1 MMLFPEELD
10 RKTKYIFIKITFLK
24 PTVLALIIEFLLE
37 IVFGM
42 LSTLFTF
49 FFSFYRYN
57 SIINQLKY
65 ITFLFYNTKISDNN
79 PESGKVLAAFPR

>member
-1 MMLFPEELD
+1 MLYQASMRYRKKKMLFPEELD

-24 PTVLALIIEFLLE
+24 PTVLALIIKFLLE

-49 FFSFYRYN
+49 FFHF
-57 SIINQLKY
+57 IDTIL
-65 ITFLFYNTKISDNN
+65 
-79 PESGKVLAAFPR
+79 